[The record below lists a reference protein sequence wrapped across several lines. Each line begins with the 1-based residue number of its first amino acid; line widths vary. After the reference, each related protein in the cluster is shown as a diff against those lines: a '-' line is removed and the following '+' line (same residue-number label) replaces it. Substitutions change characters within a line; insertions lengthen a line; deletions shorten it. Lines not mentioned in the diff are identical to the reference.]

1 MLALAKSAEG
11 QLKDVAMALERMI
24 DLPNL
29 PVDFQAEVG
38 YKWGFSLLQRDALK
52 EAQEVFML
60 MAGRFL
66 LDGENATRL
75 GVTGRYWMSRA
86 MLELG
91 SLLEGVGELAEARRV
106 YRKMVAYNLPG
117 RTIAQSRADRLPV
130 VGE

>member
-1 MLALAKSAEG
+1 MLAFAKSAEG

-38 YKWGFSLLQRDALK
+38 YKWGFALLQRDALK

-91 SLLEGVGELAEARRV
+91 SLLEEAGELAEARRV